1 MFSHS
6 HRMGDKTQH
15 PAPSVPLPGE
25 GCLLLP
31 EKGCR
36 LLPSPSGRAGD
47 EGNLRVDCRGAL
59 SRAGLVGVG
68 VYLW

>member
-15 PAPSVPLPGE
+15 PSPSVP
-25 GCLLLP
+25 LP